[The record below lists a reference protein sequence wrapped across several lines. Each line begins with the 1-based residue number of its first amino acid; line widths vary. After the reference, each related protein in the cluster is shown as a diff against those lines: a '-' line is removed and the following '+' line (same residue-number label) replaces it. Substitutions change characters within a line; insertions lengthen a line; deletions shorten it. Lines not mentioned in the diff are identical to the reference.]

1 VPDSEEEREPDMLGI
16 FILMMVMTLGAQWYL
31 RSTFGTWS
39 RKANTSGLTGAEVA
53 HAILRKHG
61 LDGDVQIEQVR
72 GQLSDHYDPT
82 KKVVRLSEPIYGRA
96 SVAGMA
102 VAAHEVG
109 HAIQHARA
117 YAPLQWRSALLPVAN
132 IGGQFGPYLAI
143 FGLMLGATGLLQVG
157 IALFGAAVLFQLV
170 TLPVEFDASRRA
182 LVEMRDMG
190 IVTQADAGGARSVL
204 NAAALTYVAA
214 AAGSL
219 MYLLY
224 FLMAARE

>member
-1 VPDSEEEREPDMLGI
+1 MFGV

-39 RKANTSGLTGAEVA
+39 KRANTAGLTGRQVA
-53 HAILRKHG
+53 QAILDKNG
-61 LDGDVQIEQVR
+61 LSNVSVEATQ
-72 GQLSDHYDPT
+72 GQLSDHYDPS
-82 KKVVRLSEPIYGRA
+82 KRIVRLSEPIYGQT

-117 YAPLQWRSALLPVAN
+117 WAPLQWRAALVPVAN
-132 IGGQFGPYLAI
+132 IGQRYGPYLAI
-143 FGLMLGATGLLQVG
+143 FGLMLGMTGLLQVG
-157 IALFGAAVLFQLV
+157 IVLFGAAVVFQLV

-182 LVEMRDMG
+182 MSELQEMG
-190 IVTQADAGGARSVL
+190 IVTQGDSGGARAVL

-214 AAGSL
+214 AAGSV

-224 FLMAARE
+224 FIMAARR